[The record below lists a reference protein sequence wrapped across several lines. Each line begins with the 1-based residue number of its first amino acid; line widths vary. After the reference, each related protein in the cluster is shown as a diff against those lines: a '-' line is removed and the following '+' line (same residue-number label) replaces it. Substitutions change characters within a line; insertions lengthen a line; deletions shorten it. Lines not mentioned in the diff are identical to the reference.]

1 MDSKM
6 NFKDFCS
13 YAAENVK
20 ACLPDKY
27 KDLSVRLVH
36 GGETGRSSELV
47 GIVLYECG
55 KPAPVIYLNALYED
69 YCRYHGYGMDR
80 AMQNISETYMDM
92 CKAQIPGDMDFAR
105 LNEYSNW
112 ENVKDKVR
120 LRAVPVTGN
129 GELLKS
135 IPCRIQGDIA
145 CTYQAIIM
153 ENEDYVLGYT
163 IDHSF
168 MRNIPVS
175 EKELHQIAAAN
186 SMALEPASFGNV
198 NEILS
203 EMTGVPAELIPG
215 EYTNKG
221 LYVLSNE
228 KTYRGASV
236 IFYPGMPDMIADKFP
251 MGFYVLPSS
260 IHEVMIF
267 PKSGEAGE
275 LGMLNLMVREI
286 NEAAVRPEERLSDY
300 VHEYD
305 PKTKQLYI
313 AGNDMPV
320 PGENYHKEP
329 SR

>member
-6 NFKDFCS
+6 NFEDFCS
-13 YAAENVK
+13 YVAENVK
-20 ACLPDKY
+20 SYLPDKY
-27 KDLSVRLVH
+27 KDLSARLVH
-36 GGETGRSSELV
+36 GGEMGRSSELV
-47 GIVLYECG
+47 GVVLYECG
-55 KPAPVIYLNALYED
+55 KPAPVIYLNALYGD
-69 YCRYHGYGMDR
+69 YCKYQGYDMDR
-80 AMQNISETYMDM
+80 VMQNISGTYMDM
-92 CKAQIPGDMDFAR
+92 CKAQIPGDMDFTR
-105 LNEYSNW
+105 LDEYSNW
-112 ENVKDKVR
+112 EIVKDKVR

-129 GELLKS
+129 EELLKT

-153 ENEDYVLGYT
+153 ENGDYALGYT
-163 IDHSF
+163 IDNPF
-168 MRNIPVS
+168 MRNNQVS
-175 EKELHQIAAAN
+175 EKELYQTASAN

-203 EMTGVPAELIPG
+203 EMAGVPVGGVPG
-215 EYTNKG
+215 EYTNEG

-228 KTYRGASV
+228 RICRGASV
-236 IFYPGMPDMIADKFP
+236 VFYPGMLDMVADKFP

-260 IHEVMIF
+260 LHEVMIF

-275 LGMLNLMVREI
+275 LEMLNLMVREM
-286 NEAAVRPEERLSDY
+286 NGTAVGPEERLSDY

-313 AGNDMPV
+313 AGNEMPV
-320 PGENYHKEP
+320 LEGNYHKES

>member
-6 NFKDFCS
+6 NFEDFCS
-13 YAAENVK
+13 YVVENIK
-20 ACLPDKY
+20 IYLPDKY

-36 GGETGRSSELV
+36 GGEMGRSSELV
-47 GIVLYECG
+47 GVVLYEYG
-55 KPAPVIYLNALYED
+55 KPAPVIYLNALYGD
-69 YCRYHGYGMDR
+69 YCRYQGYDMER
-80 AMQNISETYMDM
+80 AMQNISKTYMDM
-92 CKAQIPGDMDFAR
+92 CKARIPGDMDFTR

-112 ENVKDKVR
+112 EIVKDKVM

-129 GELLKS
+129 EELLKT

-145 CTYQAIIM
+145 CTYQVIIM
-153 ENEDYVLGYT
+153 ENEDYALGYT
-163 IDHSF
+163 IDNSF
-168 MRNIPVS
+168 MRNIAVS

-198 NEILS
+198 NDILS
-203 EMTGVPAELIPG
+203 EMTGVPVELIPG

-221 LYVLSNE
+221 LYVLSNGRIH
-228 KTYRGASV
+228 RGASV
-236 IFYPGMPDMIADKFP
+236 IFYPGMLDMIADKFP

-275 LGMLNLMVREI
+275 LEMLNLMVGEI

-305 PKTKQLYI
+305 PKTRQLYI

-320 PGENYHKEP
+320 LEGNYHKES